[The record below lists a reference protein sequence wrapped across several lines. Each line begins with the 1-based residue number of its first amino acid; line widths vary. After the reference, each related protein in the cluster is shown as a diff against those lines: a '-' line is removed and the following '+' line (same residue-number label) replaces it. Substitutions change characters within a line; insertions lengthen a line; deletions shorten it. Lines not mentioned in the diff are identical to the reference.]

1 MGMSGADQ
9 AGAGDDWRMQLRDMR
24 TQSALRAPDPAPDA
38 LRRLSDRALRAA
50 AHNPDHSEAA
60 RAAAEAE
67 LRARNLSADRWRLT
81 VPTFIRATDLDKG
94 DKLFFGWG
102 RALRVW
108 SGASVFAALLLIFAA
123 AFWMT
128 VQTEASERCLREG
141 TCQGEIIEFTLT
153 GEAAEAWAEVE
164 PGWHVDDA
172 IYGAIGLTV
181 LVPLVIWL
189 LASILRR
196 KPARVLLLRKF
207 NRRDLAEPL
216 ERMIAH
222 ELRAYGHV
230 ASLSDKFIRRD
241 YFGWVQMA
249 LLSLTN
255 PLAAI
260 WFVIGLPVRFVW
272 RLFDRSAMGPA
283 TVTSARD
290 YRNLARRLRD
300 RIGLNAQVAMVS
312 KEAFLVRTSDA
323 WWKMV
328 VRLLMDSCDAIVVD
342 LSQVTAGTAWELDV
356 IAEENAAKRCVFVA
370 LWGKLEEAE
379 AALAARGIAAAVHH
393 YAPDGEMQRRR
404 PFRAAMLDAMRAT
417 HA

>member
-1 MGMSGADQ
+1 
-9 AGAGDDWRMQLRDMR
+9 L
-24 TQSALRAPDPAPDA
+24 P
-38 LRRLSDRALRAA
+38 
-50 AHNPDHSEAA
+50 AA
-60 RAAAEAE
+60 RAEEIGISIGMAV
-67 LRARNLSADRWRLT
+67 LPLILIW
-81 VPTFIRATDLDKG
+81 
-94 DKLFFGWG
+94 FF
-102 RALRVW
+102 
-108 SGASVFAALLLIFAA
+108 
-123 AFWMT
+123 
-128 VQTEASERCLREG
+128 
-141 TCQGEIIEFTLT
+141 
-153 GEAAEAWAEVE
+153 
-164 PGWHVDDA
+164 
-172 IYGAIGLTV
+172 
-181 LVPLVIWL
+181 
-189 LASILRR
+189 ASILRR
-196 KPARVLLLRKF
+196 KPARLLLLRKF
-207 NRRDLAEPL
+207 NNRDLAEPL

-249 LLSLTN
+249 LLSITN

-260 WFVIGLPVRFVW
+260 WFVVGLPVRFVW

-283 TVTSARD
+283 TVTNARD

-300 RIGLNAQVAMVS
+300 RIGLNAQIALVS

-356 IAEENAAKRCVFVA
+356 IADESAAKRCVFVA

-379 AALAARGIAAAVHH
+379 AALAVRGIQATVHH
-393 YAPDGEMQRRR
+393 YAPDGEIQRRR